1 MSTIYGFP
9 ASEIKP
15 QPGFN
20 ATRDEKG
27 AWTGTH
33 SFAIRTTAW
42 SNGAVRAQFAKGT
55 SITLVD
61 PGLAAYWEFLKIV
74 EQTVTSEEGGFTMVQ
89 TKLSGGEGQFDED
102 ELSDEAQPKYRL
114 EGQLQDAPLSM
125 HPKWVALTDEQKTAL
140 GFLISGNLVFDE
152 GQGKV
157 CRIIGD
163 APTPDKFFDPFLPY
177 DLIIVGD
184 ALEFAKVIARGET
197 TYLRPTFIWTESTQ
211 GADKLTNAQINL
223 LGNISVPRGSPPEP
237 AGTRDWML
245 TSAFQEQNGELYT
258 TDLQWTLS
266 EKGGHDEFLYES

>member
-1 MSTIYGFP
+1 MSTIHGFS

-61 PGLAAYWEFLKIV
+61 AGLASYWEFLKIV

-102 ELSDEAQPKYRL
+102 ELSDAAVPTYRL
-114 EGQLQDAPLSM
+114 NGQLQDAPFSI
-125 HPKWVALTDEQKTAL
+125 HPKWIALTDTQRFFLGKLINGEGSYMDLGASEVIRVTYPIEPGTEGPEQTEDHTL
-140 GFLISGNLVFDE
+140 S
-152 GQGKV
+152 
-157 CRIIGD
+157 
-163 APTPDKFFDPFLPY
+163 
-177 DLIIVGD
+177 GD
-184 ALEFAKVIARGET
+184 ALEFAKRINQGDT
-197 TYLRPTFIWTESTQ
+197 TYLRPTYTWTESTQ
-211 GADKLTNAQINL
+211 GSDQLNAAQLNL
-223 LGNISVPRGSPPEP
+223 LGNVSIPRGSPPEP
-237 AGTRDWML
+237 GGDRDWML
-245 TSAFQEQNGELYT
+245 TGAFQEQRGELYT
-258 TDLQWTLS
+258 TDLEWTLS
-266 EKGGHDEFLYES
+266 EKGGHDEFLYVA

>member
-114 EGQLQDAPLSM
+114 EGQLQDAPFSLHPAWAALSDLEKNALGLLIRGQADFDK
-125 HPKWVALTDEQKTAL
+125 PTGKVGSFLETANDFVALKDSTLAE
-140 GFLISGNLVFDE
+140 
-152 GQGKV
+152 
-157 CRIIGD
+157 
-163 APTPDKFFDPFLPY
+163 
-177 DLIIVGD
+177 LIITSDDGL
-184 ALEFAKVIARGET
+184 AFAERIARGDT

-211 GADKLTNAQINL
+211 GADELTNAQINL

-266 EKGGHDEFLYES
+266 EKGGHDEFLYAP